1 VRPGAARPEGVP
13 VRRVLLT
20 GFEPFGGETVNPSA
34 DAVRSAAR
42 TGVTDP
48 AGAAVSIR
56 AAVLPVELA
65 RALPVLFE
73 LLDEVR
79 PELVV
84 CFGQAGGRCGVTPE
98 RVAVN
103 VEEAVEPDNA
113 GAVLSGGPVVAGG
126 PPAYLSTLPVAACV
140 EALHR
145 AAIPASVSTT
155 AGLYLC
161 NHVFYGLMHAVAQSS
176 AAQSSA
182 APTPATPTP
191 AAPTPATR
199 AAGLALDGARGV
211 LRAGFVH
218 VPYAHHQVLG
228 RPDTPSLAQ
237 HTIDEAVRVVVAAC
251 VADLDGADLDGADL
265 DGADLDGAARHS

>member
-1 VRPGAARPEGVP
+1 

-42 TGVTDP
+42 TGVTDA
-48 AGAAVSIR
+48 AGAALSIR

-79 PELVV
+79 PELVL

-103 VEEAVEPDNA
+103 VEEAAEPDNA

-140 EALHR
+140 DALHR

-155 AGLYLC
+155 AGTYLC
-161 NHVFYGLMHAVAQSS
+161 NHVFYGLMHAVALSS
-176 AAQSSA
+176 AAAS
-182 APTPATPTP
+182 TPDA
-191 AAPTPATR
+191 R
-199 AAGLALDGARGV
+199 AAGARADGARGV
-211 LRAGFVH
+211 RRAGFVH

-228 RPDTPSLAQ
+228 RPETPSLAQ
-237 HTIDEAVRVVVAAC
+237 HTIDEAVRVVLAAC
-251 VADLDGADLDGADL
+251 VADLDVPTSTPDRATTVATGRQSPTG
-265 DGADLDGAARHS
+265 